1 MEEPFSFFT
10 LCTPLF
16 RVIWRSI
23 GRLPVCHRE
32 ETSHRL
38 ASAQP
43 SQDWSCGLVGG
54 SLQLQGTLPSCVPVP
69 CVSGG
74 RPGETGE
81 VGREDGSHGTESRLA
96 PNHVLNVFLYI
107 YIAMG
112 SEKTTVSPT
121 VFKRLMCTHTTWVAP
136 RVVLTCSKRVLC

>member
-1 MEEPFSFFT
+1 MEDHNLNLLSKLGTFYPGKHGRT
-10 LCTPLF
+10 LQFLYTLHTTLSCHMAVHRASS
-16 RVIWRSI
+16 RVPP
-23 GRLPVCHRE
+23 GRNI
-32 ETSHRL
+32 

-107 YIAMG
+107 YIYSNG
-112 SEKTTVSPT
+112 FRKNHRES
-121 VFKRLMCTHTTWVAP
+121 H
-136 RVVLTCSKRVLC
+136 RV